1 MKIQNS
7 LMLSASLILYFSAPS
22 FAKSYQVEDGDTS
35 FTAKAK
41 SQILKITG
49 EGARPSGLITQNKD
63 QTTGQIKIKLDD
75 FKTGI
80 NLRDEHMKNKYLEV
94 KTYPEAELEIQAVDL
109 KAQTFT
115 GVLSLHG
122 VKKKIEGGLQTKFSE
137 GHAKVESQFQI
148 HLSDFQ
154 IPTPSFMDIQLVDQV
169 DVKVN
174 LSLAEKPDGRESPL

>member
-7 LMLSASLILYFSAPS
+7 SILLMALALGLSASSH
-22 FAKSYQVEDGDTS
+22 AKSYQVENGETY

-80 NLRDEHMKNKYLEV
+80 GLRDEHMKNKYLEV
-94 KTYPEAELEIQAVDL
+94 KTYPEAELEIQSVDL

-115 GVLSLHG
+115 GILNLHG
-122 VKKKIEGGLQTKFSE
+122 VKKKIEGGLQTEFSD